1 MDRLYPVERRRGVA
15 EFADAIVERSLA
27 AADAAKVEA
36 QHCETARD
44 EAFVHRLGDAV
55 VHRSAALWMRMQ
67 DQRDRRAGPRRGREA
82 AFDAALGTGKNDV
95 GHVAPHSFLGWP
107 PFSRVGGV
115 AKRRERKGGV

>member
-1 MDRLYPVERRRGVA
+1 MDRLYQVERRRGVA

-44 EAFVHRLGDAV
+44 AAFVHRLGDAV

-67 DQRDRRAGPRRGREA
+67 AQRDRRAGPRRGREA
-82 AFDAALGTGKNDV
+82 AFDEVLGRSKERCV
-95 GHVAPHSFLGWP
+95 GHECVSMHRSMW
-107 PFSRVGGV
+107 SHYTY
-115 AKRRERKGGV
+115 KKKK